1 MDIKFS
7 VEDKF
12 SSFLNYYLDL
22 MNSKVYFYHKRS
34 PFLNDFVNN
43 SQSIVR
49 KGHPAEIKIF

>member
-22 MNSKVYFYHKRS
+22 MNSKVIFLPQKVTISKR
-34 PFLNDFVNN
+34 L
-43 SQSIVR
+43 
-49 KGHPAEIKIF
+49 G